1 MMSSTKQEPKQPGR
15 PKELAADVENVHLKL
30 TPEEQLVLQVIRMR
44 RKKRGH
50 SRPNNSQIVVDA
62 LWKWLV
68 EEEKVPREF
77 ITRLSEIDIS
87 KSEAKS
93 NVSEFP
99 DRTKR

>member
-1 MMSSTKQEPKQPGR
+1 MSSIKKEAKKAGR
-15 PKELAADVENVHLKL
+15 PKELAADVEDVHVKL

-50 SRPNNSQIVVDA
+50 SRPNNSQIVADA

-77 ITRLSEIDIS
+77 ITRLSEIGIS
-87 KSEAKS
+87 ENEIKG
-93 NVSEFP
+93 NVAEFP
-99 DRTKR
+99 NRIKP